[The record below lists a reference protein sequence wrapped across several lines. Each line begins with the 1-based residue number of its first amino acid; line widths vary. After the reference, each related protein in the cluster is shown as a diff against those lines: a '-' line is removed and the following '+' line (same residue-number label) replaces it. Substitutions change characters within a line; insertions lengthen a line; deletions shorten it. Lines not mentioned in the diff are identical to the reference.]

1 MAKCLSAAF
10 PGLPFYPWKGIS
22 NRCSCVKRPVAQS
35 RKEQYMHRIPISLR
49 SGIALAALA
58 SAFCFSGRQAVAANN
73 FYQVPIA
80 YTWDHMSYDDNP
92 GDWNI
97 AIGDSGFDAGEI
109 PGNKGTSTNGP
120 AVTVLNNDPVH
131 GYTGIPLL
139 IGPTTDGANNVQV
152 QNGQTIPVVP
162 GKYKALYVNYS
173 GVNGPHN
180 KPIILDYTDG
190 QGVITEKWADWCSA
204 NQAPPDF
211 FTWAAKHRNNGTG
224 QDNNSCSLITKYIPV
239 NPNRTLVGITMG
251 LDEVADALGPDGTT
265 VVHHGGG
272 EEVPGDTITSGNGRT
287 VLGSVT
293 LVSDD
298 ASLGGYGV
306 VTGKV
311 LNADGTTFVPDA
323 HEHVAGIGAAVAVIK
338 PYLGNYSAG
347 ANLDG
352 TYTIGLPPGTY
363 TLSAAVRKG
372 ADDATSSGLQA
383 TPITVTVEA
392 GKTVTQDIKLLA
404 DANPNLWGSI
414 TGKVNDASGAAAVG
428 QFIAISD
435 SADGPFRAYE
445 LAGQGLTAADG
456 TYTINGIAA
465 GDWYVKAGSNSSVS
479 DAVKVTVTGGGSTTV
494 PDLSVK
500 PLPIGSVTGT
510 IKSPSGSFGGLGQ
523 TVKLVSKADPTAS
536 YTTTSLADPP
546 LNGNA
551 TIPETGVTSIF
562 NFDAV
567 PAGAYTLTLVAGAS
581 QGQDASQDI
590 TVTQGQATNVD
601 LTSAL
606 PAYIEGTANAN
617 VSDPLTGPLNA
628 KWTVADVW
636 DKADTTRDPGTVGA
650 VTADGNISTAGGSID
665 KQRVSDQFT
674 FFYQTVPIG
683 NDFAASLDVLKV
695 PSQIT
700 LDGAINVAAPDAGGR
715 TGLMIREDN
724 DSPLAANAFLS
735 VSGGHGIQLQGREA
749 TNLSTFPFYEAAA
762 LTDPNSDPAGTS
774 PSLPVSIKLRKV
786 GPAIAAYYS
795 TDKGATEKYVGSFLP
810 EFAGSN
816 LRVGIATTSGEDTT
830 SDVAQVGNF
839 SLSSLGGTVTPPVTL
854 GDLNG
859 DGKVN
864 VQDATT
870 SLRIAVGS
878 ITPTDAQKAA
888 GDVNHDG
895 KWNVQD
901 TTLILRFAVGANTT
915 FP

>member
-1 MAKCLSAAF
+1 
-10 PGLPFYPWKGIS
+10 
-22 NRCSCVKRPVAQS
+22 
-35 RKEQYMHRIPISLR
+35 MHRIPISLR

-58 SAFCFSGRQAVAANN
+58 SAFCFSGRQAAAANN
-73 FYQVPIA
+73 FYQVPIG

-92 GDWNI
+92 GDWNV

-109 PGNKGTSTNGP
+109 PGNKGTSANGP
-120 AVTVLNNDPVH
+120 AVTVLNNDPIH

-139 IGPTTDGANNVQV
+139 IGPTTDGVNNVQI

-173 GVNGPHN
+173 GVNGPHD
-180 KPIILDYTDG
+180 KPIILNYTDG

-239 NPNRTLVGITMG
+239 NPNRTLVGVTMG
-251 LDEVADALGPDGTT
+251 YDSQDVGTAN
-265 VVHHGGG
+265 GKSGG
-272 EEVPGDTITSGNGRT
+272 EALPGDTVTSGNGRT

-298 ASLGGYGV
+298 ANLGGYGT
-306 VTGKV
+306 VTGHV
-311 LNADGTTFVPDA
+311 MDSTGATFAPDA
-323 HEHVAGIGAAVAVIK
+323 HEHFAGIGAVVSVIK

-347 ANLDG
+347 VNLDG

-372 ADDATSSGLQA
+372 ADDPVSSGLQA
-383 TPITVTVEA
+383 TPVTVTVTA
-392 GKTVTQDIKLLA
+392 GQTVTQDIKLLA
-404 DANPNLWGSI
+404 DADPNLWGSI
-414 TGKVNDASGAAAVG
+414 TGTVKDASGAAAKG

-435 SADGPFRAYE
+435 NANGPFIAYE
-445 LAGQGLTAADG
+445 LAGQGLTPDDG

-479 DAVKVTVTGGGSTTV
+479 DAVKVTVTGGGSATV

-500 PLPIGSVTGT
+500 PLPIGSVAGT
-510 IKSPSGSFGGLGQ
+510 IKSPSGGFGGLGQ
-523 TVKLVSKADPTAS
+523 TVKLVSKADPTVS
-536 YTTTSLADPP
+536 YTATSLADPP

-567 PAGAYTLTLVAGAS
+567 PTGDYTLTLAAGAS

-590 TVTQGQATNVD
+590 TVTQGQTTNVD

-606 PAYIEGTANAN
+606 PPYVEGTADTN
-617 VSDPLTGPLNA
+617 VSDPLTGALAA

-636 DKADTTRDPGTVGA
+636 DRTDTVDDDTPDTTRDPGTVGT

-674 FFYQTVPIG
+674 FFYQTVPLN
-683 NDFAASLDVLKV
+683 NDFAVSLDVLKV
-695 PSQIT
+695 PTQIT
-700 LDGAINVAAPDAGGR
+700 LDGPINVAAPDAGGR
-715 TGLMIREDN
+715 TGLMIREDT
-724 DSPLAANAFLS
+724 DSPLAANAYLS

-749 TNLSTFPFYEAAA
+749 TNLLTFPFYEAAVG
-762 LTDPNSDPAGTS
+762 TDPNSDPAGTA
-774 PSLPVSIKLRKV
+774 PTLPVSIKLRKV

-795 TDKGATEKYVGSFLP
+795 TDKGATENYIGSFLP
-810 EFAGSN
+810 EFAGTN

-830 SDVAQVGNF
+830 PDVAQVGNF
-839 SLSSLGGTVTPPVTL
+839 SLSTVGGTVTPPVTL
-854 GDLNG
+854 GDLNA

-888 GDVNHDG
+888 GDVNKDG

-901 TTLILRFAVGANTT
+901 TTLILRFAVGAITA